1 MKNIFKYVLSL
12 IIFFIATN
20 ISCSQET
27 VYTSAEIMPQ
37 YPGGEN
43 EMMKYF
49 TTIKYPKISVENSIN
64 SRVIARFIITKEG
77 KIRNIE
83 ILKSLNKEFDTEF
96 VKFIQAMP
104 DWIPAKQNGQN
115 VSCYYTIPMTIHF
128 QR

>member
-1 MKNIFKYVLSL
+1 MKNIVKCVLSL
-12 IIFFIATN
+12 IIFFTPIN
-20 ISCSQET
+20 ISCNQET
-27 VYTSAEIMPQ
+27 IYTSAEVMPQ
-37 YPGGEN
+37 YPGGES

-64 SRVIARFIITKEG
+64 SRVVARFIITKEG

-83 ILKSLNKEFDTEF
+83 ILKSLNKEFDAEF

-115 VSCYYTIPMTIHF
+115 VSCYYIIPMTICL
-128 QR
+128 Q